1 MSQPRWNPIRLPITP
16 FPPSQLDQQIERA
29 FDELLTTPWLSEAAS
44 WMPQLDVFET
54 ADEFVVEADLPGVP
68 VDKLQVRVEHNTVTI
83 CGSRS
88 DSHTETTPR
97 GVVRIERRQG
107 AFCRQLALGK
117 PVDANAMQVT
127 HDHGVFR
134 IRLPK
139 LTQEDA

>member
-1 MSQPRWNPIRLPITP
+1 MSQPRWNPIRLPISP
-16 FPPSQLDQQIERA
+16 FPSGQLDQQIERA
-29 FDELLTTPWLSEAAS
+29 FDELLTVPWLSEAAS

-54 ADEFVVEADLPGVP
+54 PDEFVVEADLPGVP
-68 VDKLQVRVEHNTVTI
+68 VDKLQIRVEDDTVTI

-107 AFCRQLALGK
+107 AFCRQLTLAQR
-117 PVDANAMQVT
+117 VDAKAVQVSQ
-127 HDHGVFR
+127 DHGVFR

-139 LTQEDA
+139 LSQEDA